1 FVTFCPHPTP
11 LPQGEGVAPCSFFP
25 SPTGEGT
32 APCSF
37 SRFPWERKELSTVF
51 LPLPLGE
58 GRGEGITARYLP
70 HNLREL
76 SSILRA
82 IRRFCMVL
90 VQLVDRPAADNSR

>member
-1 FVTFCPHPTP
+1 M
-11 LPQGEGVAPCSFFP
+11 APCSFFP
-25 SPTGEGT
+25 HRQEKERLR
-32 APCSF
+32 AVF

-90 VQLVDRPAADNSR
+90 VQLVDRPAAESSR

>member
-1 FVTFCPHPTP
+1 MVPY
-11 LPQGEGVAPCSFFP
+11 SFFP
-25 SPTGEGT
+25 PKEKEWLR
-32 APCSF
+32 AVF
-37 SRFPWERKELSTVF
+37 SRFPWERKELPTVF

-58 GRGEGITARYLP
+58 GRGEGITARYFP

-90 VQLVDRPAADNSR
+90 VQLVDRPAADSSR